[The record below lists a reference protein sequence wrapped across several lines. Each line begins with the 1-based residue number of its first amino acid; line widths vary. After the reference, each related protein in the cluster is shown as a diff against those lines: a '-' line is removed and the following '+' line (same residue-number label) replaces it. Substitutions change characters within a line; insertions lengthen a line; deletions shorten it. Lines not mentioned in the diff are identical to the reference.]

1 MLSRFTY
8 FIFAHYVK
16 LGQIIN
22 SHGEAT
28 NLQTDINNIQAW
40 CLSNRLFLNNNKC
53 KFMCFTSKQNP
64 INFNYSM
71 SKPKS
76 WTMKKIK
83 KNGILSDSKLNF
95 STHTKIIVRIKL
107 CVI

>member
-1 MLSRFTY
+1 
-8 FIFAHYVK
+8 
-16 LGQIIN
+16 
-22 SHGEAT
+22 
-28 NLQTDINNIQAW
+28 
-40 CLSNRLFLNNNKC
+40 
-53 KFMCFTSKQNP
+53 MCFTSKQNP

-95 STHTKIIVRIKL
+95 SIHTKIIVRIKL